1 MIYIVGAGY
10 MAREYSK
17 VLQSMSEPF
26 IVIGRGSSAVKE
38 LIDDLG
44 VEAISGGLTK
54 YLSENHMVPDAAI
67 VCTPV
72 ETLASM
78 TIELIEFG
86 VRKILLEKP
95 GALSIEDLEKIKRRA
110 ADVNALVVIGYN
122 RRFYQSTI
130 SLKER
135 LKKETLIAANFEM
148 TEWSHIIEAESC
160 EAEVKQKWVLANTSH
175 VIDLVTHIVGNF
187 KELSTYSS
195 GSLPWHNKSS
205 RFVGSGRSDKGILI
219 SYCGYWD
226 GPGRW
231 SAEFVTTQ
239 SRYIFRPME
248 KLQVQKLG
256 SVAMDFDESIDYSL
270 DKKFKPGLYLQASS
284 FLSGDY
290 INFCT
295 LDEQISSFSFY
306 EKIANYSAS

>member
-10 MAREYSK
+10 MAREYSR

-26 IVIGRGSSAVKE
+26 IVIGRGDTAVKKLIEE
-38 LIDDLG
+38 LEI
-44 VEAISGGLTK
+44 EAVSGGLTE
-54 YLSENHMVPDAAI
+54 YLNENPVVPDAAI

-72 ETLASM
+72 ETLASI

-86 VRKILLEKP
+86 VKKIFLEKP
-95 GALSIEDLEKIKRRA
+95 GALSIEDLKKVKRKAERA
-110 ADVNALVVIGYN
+110 NALVVIGYN

-130 SLKER
+130 ALKER
-135 LKKETLIAANFEM
+135 LKEEKLIAANFEM
-148 TEWSHIIEAESC
+148 TEWAHIIEAESC
-160 EAEVKQKWVLANTSH
+160 VAEVKQKWVLANTSH
-175 VIDLVTHIVGNF
+175 VIDLVAYIAGHF

-195 GSLPWHNKSS
+195 GSLPWHDKSS
-205 RFVGSGRSDKGILI
+205 RFVGSGISDNGVLI

-248 KLQVQKLG
+248 RLQVQKLG
-256 SVAMDFDESIDYSL
+256 SVAVSFDENIDYSL
-270 DKKFKPGLYLQASS
+270 DEQFKPGLYLQTSA
-284 FLSGDY
+284 FLSNNYED
-290 INFCT
+290 FCT
-295 LDEQISSFSFY
+295 LDEQILSFSFY
-306 EKIANYSAS
+306 EKMANYSAN